1 MKKNLFLFVVG
12 CLILFVGT
20 GCSDNDSLED
30 SPLPGTEKGVKIELT
45 QAEVA
50 VVNSQNSFSLDMY
63 AKLYEGSKIAKNT
76 LLSPFSVYCVLGMLS
91 NGATGETKEEILSAM
106 GLEKYNRSE
115 LNEYFGKMISGM
127 PKVDPAVQ
135 LETPNSIW
143 YDNSISLKDD
153 FVSMNKE
160 YFGAS
165 SFMVDFSAS
174 SAVDRINNW
183 CKEATKG
190 KIEKIVDEFSPFT
203 IAALVNA
210 VYFKARWENAFS
222 KKNTSDGLFYQE
234 DGKKVNVPFMHRET
248 TTYYWANELFSS
260 ISLPYAS
267 GAYQMRLI
275 LPNKGVALSD
285 VVNAVKTP
293 GYLES
298 CLKESKLCRVNMSIP
313 KFDIKADLRLEDTLM
328 SMGMYHAFDSNAD
341 GFRDMADVPFFI
353 SMVKQSACLKVDEEG
368 SEGAA
373 VTIIV
378 GDTDFLVPEKVT
390 FEADR
395 PFLFMIT
402 EGGTDVLLF
411 IGSVEAF

>member
-143 YDNSISLKDD
+143 YDNSISL
-153 FVSMNKE
+153 KE

-313 KFDIKADLRLEDTLM
+313 KFD
-328 SMGMYHAFDSNAD
+328 SNAD